1 MVGGHH
7 RLMDREAWRAAGH
20 GVAESDTTE
29 RLNGTELNWRL
40 KAEPRRPSAPPAGGE
55 GDSGAGDPDPGWA
68 PGRPSAPPAGRV
80 RTPAPSTPRVAPGAL
95 SPRSQG
101 SKANLRLSRGRRTAP
116 SPPPPAQR
124 RKLLQGLWA
133 SRSLQGPGCGHH
145 FA

>member
-55 GDSGAGDPDPGWA
+55 GDSGAGDPDPRLGPGEAERA
-68 PGRPSAPPAGRV
+68 PCRPSEN
-80 RTPAPSTPRVAPGAL
+80 PRALHTEGGARSFVTQIPGV
-95 SPRSQG
+95 QG
-101 SKANLRLSRGRRTAP
+101 
-116 SPPPPAQR
+116 
-124 RKLLQGLWA
+124 
-133 SRSLQGPGCGHH
+133 
-145 FA
+145 